1 MIYIPL
7 WLKLYLLYL
16 WKQKA
21 LQEGKTAL
29 YFFVLF
35 QFFFFLFFFH
45 EGPNAKRRG
54 VPFIRVLKNHFPSYT
69 NRKAEKRIYCIV
81 SRVLHC
87 TTRSG

>member
-7 WLKLYLLYL
+7 WLKVYLLYL

-29 YFFVLF
+29 FLCCFS
-35 QFFFFLFFFH
+35 FLFLPFFNQ
-45 EGPNAKRRG
+45 GPNAKRRG
-54 VPFIRVLKNHFPSYT
+54 VPFFRVVKNHFPSYT